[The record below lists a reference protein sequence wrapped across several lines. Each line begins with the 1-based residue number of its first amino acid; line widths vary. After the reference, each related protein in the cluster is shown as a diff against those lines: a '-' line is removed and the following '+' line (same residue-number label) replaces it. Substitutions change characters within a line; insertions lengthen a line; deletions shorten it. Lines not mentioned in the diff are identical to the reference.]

1 MEKAEW
7 ERLIQN
13 LIAEHILRS
22 DKVIHALRL
31 VSREPFLPERS
42 KSYYA
47 VDTPL
52 PIGSG
57 QTASAPHGWANV

>member
-1 MEKAEW
+1 MTEKAEW

-13 LIAEHILRS
+13 LIAEGILRWPS
-22 DKVIHALRL
+22 VTRAMRL
-31 VSREPFLPERS
+31 VSREPFLPENV

-52 PIGSG
+52 PIGWG
-57 QTASAPHGWANV
+57 QTASAPHD

>member
-7 ERLIQN
+7 ERLVQN
-13 LIAEHILRS
+13 LIAEGILRS
-22 DKVIHALRL
+22 DRVIRAMRL

-42 KSYYA
+42 RQYYA
-47 VDTPL
+47 VDSPL

-57 QTASAPHGWANV
+57 QTASAPHG